1 MLESVA
7 AGADNLSVEILKDL
21 TKVMLCGHAAYDE
34 TTGMLKSTND
44 APPTSIG
51 IAPEPWRHPD
61 AKIAAAQEAYKAALK
76 AAAPRA
82 ENATGIGTTG
92 ADDNEA
98 ARFPGRVLPG
108 GCEVT
113 RAGAKRKICK
123 GAARSLRVDG
133 RRIGQLALNSRF

>member
-7 AGADNLSVEILKDL
+7 AGADNLSVEIMKDL

-76 AAAPRA
+76 AAAPELRMPPASAQPVQTTTKRPGFLGEFFPVAVKSPEPERREKFVRA
-82 ENATGIGTTG
+82 RP
-92 ADDNEA
+92 D
-98 ARFPGRVLPG
+98 R
-108 GCEVT
+108 
-113 RAGAKRKICK
+113 
-123 GAARSLRVDG
+123 
-133 RRIGQLALNSRF
+133 